1 MSHFLVPLD
10 DIYESIHTMQKADLD
25 CLDNLQIMWLG
36 LGFLFYYVLLFVIS
50 IMLLGVPD
58 KVTGKP
64 INIFFDVVSQ

>member
-1 MSHFLVPLD
+1 
-10 DIYESIHTMQKADLD
+10 MQKADLD